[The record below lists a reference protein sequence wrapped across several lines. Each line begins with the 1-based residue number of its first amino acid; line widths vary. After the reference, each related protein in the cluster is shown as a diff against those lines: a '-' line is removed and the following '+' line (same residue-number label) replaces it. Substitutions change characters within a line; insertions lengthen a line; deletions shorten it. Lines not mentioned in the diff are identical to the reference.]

1 MNALDS
7 FCSWISE
14 INTAV
19 SVHVFVLVRLSMPVF
34 TSCVTISPVM
44 GDLWHL
50 CVFVIKIFT

>member
-19 SVHVFVLVRLSMPVF
+19 SVHVFVLVMLSMPVF
-34 TSCVTISPVM
+34 TFRCDNLTRH
-44 GDLWHL
+44 G
-50 CVFVIKIFT
+50 